1 MSSNNSCACDF
12 PSQPSSVVSI
22 TKAPSVDS
30 SLATKL
36 LPGVLSLTAG
46 SVDVIGFLGLGGLF
60 TAHITGN
67 LVVMAAHIVSGDP
80 ASLAEIL
87 SVPVFVAVLG
97 LTRVLA
103 AALEALH
110 VASLG
115 PLLILQFLLLT
126 AFLVLGVTA
135 DAPLD
140 MTALSALAAGMM
152 GVAAMAVQNALV
164 QVSLEGAPA
173 TAVMTSNITRFVM
186 DIGTILLGR
195 DSGEMSRARNRTKY
209 SWQAIVGF
217 AAGCALGASCQAVF
231 GLWSLVLPV
240 AVALFAVMLGFAA
253 TTDKGRRRH

>member
-12 PSQPSSVVSI
+12 PSQHSSVVGI
-22 TKAPSVDS
+22 AKAPSVDS

-36 LPGVLSLTAG
+36 LPSALSITAG
-46 SVDVIGFLGLGGLF
+46 SVDVIGFLGLSGLF

-97 LTRVLA
+97 LTRILA
-103 AALEALH
+103 AALDGLR

-115 PLLILQFLLLT
+115 PLLALQFLLLT

-135 DAPLD
+135 DTPFDMNAPGP
-140 MTALSALAAGMM
+140 LAAGMM

-195 DSGEMSRARNRTKY
+195 DQREMSCARNRTKY
-209 SWQAIVGF
+209 SWQAMAGF
-217 AAGCALGASCQAVF
+217 ATGCALGASFQAVF
-231 GLWSLVLPV
+231 GLWSLVLSV
-240 AVALFAVMLGFAA
+240 VIGLFAVALGFAA